1 MASSSWMASATNA
14 TAGLISAAAHEL
26 LIDPLH
32 ELSGAMEDALD
43 MVVGAETQQST
54 RSAAKAGST
63 AEQRSALQD
72 VSNTATRQTGAATTT
87 PRTPLCKPSSRGGR
101 AAPDS
106 MTFAELMALITRR
119 AQQVD
124 ELTAKLEHANRA
136 RLDAEARHAGEA
148 ARSGQLAEQL
158 ALLNHRNSIGDRA
171 MMLGTKAKVD
181 AA

>member
-1 MASSSWMASATNA
+1 MF
-14 TAGLISAAAHEL
+14 
-26 LIDPLH
+26 
-32 ELSGAMEDALD
+32 
-43 MVVGAETQQST
+43 
-54 RSAAKAGST
+54 
-63 AEQRSALQD
+63 
-72 VSNTATRQTGAATTT
+72 
-87 PRTPLCKPSSRGGR
+87 GGGGGGE
-101 AAPDS
+101 S
-106 MTFAELMALITRR
+106 AELMALITRR

-181 AA
+181 AAENQRFEALRRQLAEVEAAAADREREQAVTLRAVEHQVRLWQHSTVCYRAA